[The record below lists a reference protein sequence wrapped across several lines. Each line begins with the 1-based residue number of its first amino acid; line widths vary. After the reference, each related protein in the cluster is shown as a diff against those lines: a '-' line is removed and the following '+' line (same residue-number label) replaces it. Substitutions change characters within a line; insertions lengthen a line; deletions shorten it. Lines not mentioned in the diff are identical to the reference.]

1 MKIDIENINHN
12 ALRLIEVNSMP
23 WECADATDDFDHNR
37 LVTSGYI
44 RGVLDMAN
52 AMKEVLEV

>member
-1 MKIDIENINHN
+1 MKITTDCIDHN
-12 ALRLIEVNSMP
+12 ALLLIDDNSIP
-23 WECADATDDFDHNR
+23 WECADPKDEYDHHR

-52 AMKEVLEV
+52 AMKEVLKA